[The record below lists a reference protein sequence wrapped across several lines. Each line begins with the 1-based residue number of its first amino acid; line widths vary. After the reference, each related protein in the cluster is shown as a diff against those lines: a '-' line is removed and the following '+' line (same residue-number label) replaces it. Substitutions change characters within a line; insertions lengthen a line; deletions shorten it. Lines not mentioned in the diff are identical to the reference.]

1 MSTVDHAMNMRAI
14 FALISMWTADHA
26 MNIRAIFAVM
36 KTIEHHAVVNLKD

>member
-14 FALISMWTADHA
+14 FTLISMWTADHA

-36 KTIEHHAVVNLKD
+36 KTIEHQAVVNLKD

>member
-1 MSTVDHAMNMRAI
+1 MNKRAI

-36 KTIEHHAVVNLKD
+36 KTIEHQAVVNLKD